1 MLRALLEG
9 VGHAF
14 ADCLERM
21 RALGLE
27 PRRLQLVGGGAR
39 NPAWRRLLAAQL
51 GVDLATP
58 AAEEGPALGA
68 AILARVGAGLDPD
81 VPAAAAR
88 VVPADA
94 ELTAADPER
103 EASLRELYVRYRK
116 LYPAIRS
123 GGLFD

>member
-27 PRRLQLVGGGAR
+27 PQRLQLVGGGAR
-39 NPAWRRLLAAQL
+39 NPAWRRLLATQL
-51 GVDLATP
+51 RVGLATP

-68 AILARVGAGLDPD
+68 AILARVGIGIDPEL
-81 VPAAAAR
+81 AAAVAR
-88 VVPADA
+88 VVSADA
-94 ELTAADPER
+94 EMTEPDPAG
-103 EASLRELYVRYRK
+103 EAKLRELHARYQK
-116 LYPAIRS
+116 LYPALRAA
-123 GGLFD
+123 GLFG